1 MKNRIGSIL
10 DRSGRKNMLLDNE
23 DNEVVTIL
31 KKHGRLVNL
40 TKKLIDDIDFNDKTF
55 INRIYNEEDE
65 LEINELKES
74 IKQIGLINIVYLFKK
89 DNNKFRII
97 SGLRRLTACK
107 SLYLEGIEINGQ
119 ERVVLLE
126 ESTPEN
132 YLEFISI
139 DENTKRKN
147 LKLIELSYKLNKE
160 AEKDNVEIEEIM
172 ERYNISRRHY
182 FRIKGA
188 INFPNE
194 IKNIL
199 EEIGLSKAEL
209 LLTIIKLEKDISIN
223 EIIDKYSNFTREEL
237 QEIIKE
243 RKKDIKKLKVDYK
256 IKGNNISIKIN
267 KKLPN
272 NVKEYLVNI
281 IENIKNDNYSFLD
294 NW

>member
-23 DNEVVTIL
+23 NNEVVTIL

-40 TKKLIDDIDFNDKTF
+40 TKNLIDDIDFNDKTF
-55 INRIYNEEDE
+55 INRIYNKEDE
-65 LEINELKES
+65 LEISELKES
-74 IKQIGLINIVYLFKK
+74 IRQIGLINIVYLFRK
-89 DNNKFRII
+89 DNGKFRII

-107 SLYLEGIEINGQ
+107 SLYLEGIDVNGQ
-119 ERVVLLE
+119 ERVILLE
-126 ESTPEN
+126 ESTPDN

-209 LLTIIKLEKDISIN
+209 LLTLIKLEKEMSIN
-223 EIIDKYSNFTREEL
+223 EIIDKYSNCTREDL
-237 QEIIKE
+237 QGIIKE
-243 RKKDIKKLKVDYK
+243 KKKDIKKLKVEYK
-256 IKGNNISIKIN
+256 IKGNNINIKIN

-294 NW
+294 N

>member
-294 NW
+294 N

>member
-209 LLTIIKLEKDISIN
+209 LLTIIKLEKEMSIN

-294 NW
+294 N

>member
-147 LKLIELSYKLNKE
+147 LKLIEL
-160 AEKDNVEIEEIM
+160 
-172 ERYNISRRHY
+172 
-182 FRIKGA
+182 
-188 INFPNE
+188 
-194 IKNIL
+194 
-199 EEIGLSKAEL
+199 
-209 LLTIIKLEKDISIN
+209 
-223 EIIDKYSNFTREEL
+223 
-237 QEIIKE
+237 
-243 RKKDIKKLKVDYK
+243 
-256 IKGNNISIKIN
+256 
-267 KKLPN
+267 
-272 NVKEYLVNI
+272 
-281 IENIKNDNYSFLD
+281 
-294 NW
+294 

>member
-23 DNEVVTIL
+23 NNEVVTIL

-107 SLYLEGIEINGQ
+107 SLYLEGIDVNGQ
-119 ERVVLLE
+119 ERVILLE
-126 ESTPEN
+126 ESTPDN

-209 LLTIIKLEKDISIN
+209 LLTLIKLEKEMSIN
-223 EIIDKYSNFTREEL
+223 EIIDKYSNCTREDL
-237 QEIIKE
+237 QGIIKE
-243 RKKDIKKLKVDYK
+243 KKKDIKKLKVDYK
-256 IKGNNISIKIN
+256 IKGNNINIKIN

-294 NW
+294 N